1 MERKNDMVTDEELYG
16 QYLCG
21 DETGLELLIKKYG
34 DPLTLYI
41 DGYLHDVH
49 EAEDLMMETFS
60 WLFMKKPRIRNG
72 CFKAYLYKAARHM
85 ALRHKSRRRIIFSLD
100 NLTREAEAQTLVEE
114 VVRTKERNQILH
126 LCMDELNP
134 DYREALYLTYFEGM
148 SYQQAAEVM
157 GKSVKQITNMVYRG
171 KERLR
176 GLLKRE
182 VLQMLKDEERIAE
195 VKRRIAKKEQ
205 QQRLRRRRI
214 ISAVCIAACFAV
226 IVGVSFAMP
235 GIVGQIEPGTSSG
248 FETAAT
254 ILGGST
260 ALGYMVIGLL
270 AFILGVCVTVLC
282 FRIRQLNKEEQTEM
296 KKEDNGDGTVQ

>member
-1 MERKNDMVTDEELYG
+1 MTCDESLYR
-16 QYLCG
+16 QYLSG
-21 DETGLELLIKKYG
+21 DDEGLNALMKKYG

-49 EAEDLMMETFS
+49 EAEELMLDVFAY
-60 WLFMKKPRIRNG
+60 LFTKKPRIRDG

-100 NLTREAEAQTLVEE
+100 DLTREPEAQTLVEE
-114 VVRTKERNQILH
+114 VIRTKERNQILH
-126 LCMDELNP
+126 LCMDELNS

-182 VLQMLKDEERIAE
+182 GITDAE
-195 VKRRIAKKEQ
+195 K
-205 QQRLRRRRI
+205 
-214 ISAVCIAACFAV
+214 
-226 IVGVSFAMP
+226 
-235 GIVGQIEPGTSSG
+235 
-248 FETAAT
+248 
-254 ILGGST
+254 
-260 ALGYMVIGLL
+260 
-270 AFILGVCVTVLC
+270 
-282 FRIRQLNKEEQTEM
+282 
-296 KKEDNGDGTVQ
+296 

>member
-1 MERKNDMVTDEELYG
+1 MSKLRVHELARELGRQNREVIEFLKSKGVDVRSHMSMVDEPAVSEVKNRFRKDNNNRGKELNGMATDEELYG
-16 QYLCG
+16 QYLSG

-60 WLFMKKPRIRNG
+60 WLFTKKPRIRDG

-100 NLTREAEAQTLVEE
+100 DLTREPEAQTLVEE

-176 GLLKRE
+176 GLLQRE
-182 VLQMLKDEERIAE
+182 
-195 VKRRIAKKEQ
+195 
-205 QQRLRRRRI
+205 
-214 ISAVCIAACFAV
+214 
-226 IVGVSFAMP
+226 
-235 GIVGQIEPGTSSG
+235 GITDVE
-248 FETAAT
+248 
-254 ILGGST
+254 
-260 ALGYMVIGLL
+260 
-270 AFILGVCVTVLC
+270 
-282 FRIRQLNKEEQTEM
+282 K
-296 KKEDNGDGTVQ
+296 

>member
-49 EAEDLMMETFS
+49 
-60 WLFMKKPRIRNG
+60 
-72 CFKAYLYKAARHM
+72 
-85 ALRHKSRRRIIFSLD
+85 
-100 NLTREAEAQTLVEE
+100 EAEAQTLVEE

-182 VLQMLKDEERIAE
+182 GITNAER
-195 VKRRIAKKEQ
+195 
-205 QQRLRRRRI
+205 
-214 ISAVCIAACFAV
+214 
-226 IVGVSFAMP
+226 
-235 GIVGQIEPGTSSG
+235 
-248 FETAAT
+248 
-254 ILGGST
+254 
-260 ALGYMVIGLL
+260 
-270 AFILGVCVTVLC
+270 
-282 FRIRQLNKEEQTEM
+282 
-296 KKEDNGDGTVQ
+296 

>member
-72 CFKAYLYKAARHM
+72 CFK

-182 VLQMLKDEERIAE
+182 GITNAER
-195 VKRRIAKKEQ
+195 
-205 QQRLRRRRI
+205 
-214 ISAVCIAACFAV
+214 
-226 IVGVSFAMP
+226 
-235 GIVGQIEPGTSSG
+235 
-248 FETAAT
+248 
-254 ILGGST
+254 
-260 ALGYMVIGLL
+260 
-270 AFILGVCVTVLC
+270 
-282 FRIRQLNKEEQTEM
+282 
-296 KKEDNGDGTVQ
+296 